1 MLAAHAGF
9 RGLVGM
15 FGGGSGEAEKTWGNS
30 RSRTI
35 PLSPS
40 RSGKPN
46 SMRIVRMVP
55 YEAQTII

>member
-35 PLSPS
+35 PLTFQK
-40 RSGKPN
+40 RKTEFDANRTYGT
-46 SMRIVRMVP
+46 V
-55 YEAQTII
+55 